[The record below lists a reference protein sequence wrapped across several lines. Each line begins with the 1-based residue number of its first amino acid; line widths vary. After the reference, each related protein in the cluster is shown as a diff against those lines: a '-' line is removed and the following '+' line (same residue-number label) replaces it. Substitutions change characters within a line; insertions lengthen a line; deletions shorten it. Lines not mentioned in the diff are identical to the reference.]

1 MLRIPSVPR
10 LPGLPDPLRRVSV
23 PRDLESVTAIGRE
36 QAAGAGGM
44 SEESVERI
52 WSAAVDLY
60 RSGVHPAVQVC
71 VRRQGAVV
79 LDRAI
84 GHARGNGPGDAAD
97 ANAEPV
103 TTDTPFVIYSGAKA
117 VTAFVV
123 HMLHERG
130 ALDISDRVC
139 QHIPEYDRYGKGEI
153 TIAQVLAHRAGVP
166 NFPREALDLD
176 RSRDRE
182 FQLRALCEA
191 KPFAKPGR
199 FLAYHAVSGGYI
211 LGEIV
216 NRVTGKDIRTVLA
229 EEILDPLGFRW
240 TNYGVAP
247 QDISRVAVNY
257 VTGPPTSPPFSQLL
271 SRALGLPFDD
281 LVEISNDERFLTAI
295 VPSANVITTAN
306 ELTRFYELLRLG
318 GELDGIRVMTPQTIR
333 NAITEQSRLEVDL
346 SLGFPTRF
354 GYGLM
359 LGAQL
364 LSLYGRDTQHAFG
377 HLGFTNMLAW
387 ADPERA
393 LACAVMTNGKPV
405 FYPELHRFYRLMQR
419 ITSEA
424 PKVHGSQMA
433 VWDPRAGRP

>member
-1 MLRIPSVPR
+1 
-10 LPGLPDPLRRVSV
+10 VSV